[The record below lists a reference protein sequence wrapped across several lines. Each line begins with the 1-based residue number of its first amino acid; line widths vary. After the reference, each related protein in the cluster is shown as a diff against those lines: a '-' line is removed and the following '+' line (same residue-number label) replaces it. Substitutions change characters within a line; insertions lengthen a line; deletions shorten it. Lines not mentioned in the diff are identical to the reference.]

1 MRHVYNDG
9 GSETAGYEGDA
20 GDCVARA
27 HRAISL
33 CQWRESRK
41 SSRWA
46 SLGAGGLAQPLP
58 PPEIFS

>member
-9 GSETAGYEGDA
+9 GSETAGYEGDS

-33 CQWRESRK
+33 
-41 SSRWA
+41 
-46 SLGAGGLAQPLP
+46 
-58 PPEIFS
+58 